1 MGGSQPLF
9 HNGGYL
15 CACVGR
21 KRNRLAQSIDS
32 ALLEL
37 IGQEAVRKCPA
48 RARGKIEE
56 NPENVLFS
64 RFPVGGAFAMES
76 ETLSALEVSTAEDIS
91 IYETCFPPLML

>member
-64 RFPVGGAFAMES
+64 RFPVGGAYR
-76 ETLSALEVSTAEDIS
+76 TRTGDLYTAS
-91 IYETCFPPLML
+91 VAR